1 MFTLEKYGAIL
12 RKQQEHK
19 SPSNST
25 VDINREDLSPDMKK
39 KLIRQLLCIQ
49 LINDTK
55 YTHTYISKKNA
66 RYKMQEKTTPT

>member
-25 VDINREDLSPDMKK
+25 VDINREDLS
-39 KLIRQLLCIQ
+39 LQI
-49 LINDTK
+49 
-55 YTHTYISKKNA
+55 
-66 RYKMQEKTTPT
+66 